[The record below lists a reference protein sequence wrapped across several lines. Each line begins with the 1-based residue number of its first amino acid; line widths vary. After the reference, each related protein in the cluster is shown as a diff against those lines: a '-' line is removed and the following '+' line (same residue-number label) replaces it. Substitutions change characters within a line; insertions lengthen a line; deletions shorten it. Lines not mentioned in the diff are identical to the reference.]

1 MYHIRVNTYS
11 FSFNSSIWFNMFDS
25 LCMIFLSSSS
35 SFFFN
40 FKNIRNFKLRE
51 YCVSFYLC
59 SLDLALDLIKWPGCL
74 IFFTYQDISF
84 CLSHQNECVL
94 GIQECY
100 FPDFNY
106 FNFLFFLFYK
116 TNMSSKT
123 NYFHKNST
131 NNVSYNPYWH
141 VWISALYMNAYWLLI
156 SL

>member
-11 FSFNSSIWFNMFDS
+11 FSFNSSIWFNMFDF

-59 SLDLALDLIKWPGCL
+59 SLHLALDLIKWTGCL
-74 IFFTYQDISF
+74 IFFTYQDLFLFAYHIKWVCFGDSRMLF
-84 CLSHQNECVL
+84 PWL
-94 GIQECY
+94 G
-100 FPDFNY
+100 D

-131 NNVSYNPYWH
+131 NNVSSNPYWH